1 MDEILYL
8 KEVELLRANLS
19 ERTRG
24 CSVCTRIYAANFIIG
39 KENLRVHFSTSID
52 ALLSG

>member
-1 MDEILYL
+1 MAVLC
-8 KEVELLRANLS
+8 VH
-19 ERTRG
+19 
-24 CSVCTRIYAANFIIG
+24 VYAADFVIG